1 MKISLRNI
9 SDQGLKY
16 SRSLTAKDLDLP
28 DDALK
33 ATGPIKFEAVF
44 TRAGDEVLAVF
55 EVEAEYALTCSRCLA
70 EFQQKKKETFD
81 LAFDID
87 ASTEF
92 VEFAND
98 LREELIIANSVFALC
113 REDCKGLCQQC
124 GQNLNQKQC
133 KCVKQEERRGTMED
147 GGLKRL

>member
-1 MKISLRNI
+1 MRIPLRNI
-9 SDQGLKY
+9 SDRGLKF
-16 SRSLTAKDLDLP
+16 SRSLTAKDLDITEDVLRAEGP
-28 DDALK
+28 LK
-33 ATGPIKFEAVF
+33 VEAVF

-70 EFQQKKKETFD
+70 EFKQKKKEAFD

-92 VEFAND
+92 VEFTND

-133 KCVKQEERRGTMED
+133 NCNLGHTTQD
-147 GGLKRL
+147 A